1 MKIYE
6 PKLVTALASAMA
18 DSYPGDG
25 GQADIKLI
33 LLGIG
38 IDFARWKVTDT
49 KFELTLN
56 DILLNLNQSAGL
68 SVLFPKLAADPRQKV
83 TEAMEALV
91 AAEASQQTAGFE
103 LLSNAL
109 LIVDGDPLVDHE
121 NLATNILPS
130 LLDDTKPLRAVIMT
144 GPSDSGKTFSLGLIR
159 RLCRE
164 TGQRKKFVPA
174 TIDLTKLATR
184 DCDGLVRLVVSWL
197 RLDQFVMPRLDTSEP
212 RIGQRLVQ
220 ALAIER
226 ELSERAA
233 PTLLVFDHLD
243 KDVSPSIIDF
253 AEEMALAA
261 AKGDLKDI
269 RVVLIGFPRAPAT
282 TFPPDRLLSDI
293 VVQPNPALL
302 FKYIDRALDVLDR
315 DMDDQALETLVNGV
329 FAGQQQPYPRLF
341 MEELPKKIRGL
352 LQDIMKAPTNG

>member
-6 PKLVTALASAMA
+6 PKLVTALAAAMA

-25 GQADIKLI
+25 GQGDIKLI

-38 IDFARWKVTDT
+38 IDFARWKVSDT

-56 DILLNLNQSAGL
+56 DILGNLNQSAGL

-83 TEAMEALV
+83 IEAIEALV

-130 LLDDTKPLRAVIMT
+130 LLDDTTPLRAVIMT

-164 TGQRKKFVPA
+164 AGQKKKFVPA
-174 TIDLTKLATR
+174 TIDLTKLASAR
-184 DCDGLVRLVVSWL
+184 DSEGLVRLVVSWL
-197 RLDQFVMPRLDTSEP
+197 RLDQFVMPRLDTSEFADRATP
-212 RIGQRLVQ
+212 GATWRLN
-220 ALAIER
+220 ANSRKEPLR
-226 ELSERAA
+226 RCWC
-233 PTLLVFDHLD
+233 
-243 KDVSPSIIDF
+243 SIIWTRMSRR
-253 AEEMALAA
+253 ASSILR
-261 AKGDLKDI
+261 KKWHWP
-269 RVVLIGFPRAPAT
+269 RPRA
-282 TFPPDRLLSDI
+282 I
-293 VVQPNPALL
+293 
-302 FKYIDRALDVLDR
+302 
-315 DMDDQALETLVNGV
+315 
-329 FAGQQQPYPRLF
+329 
-341 MEELPKKIRGL
+341 
-352 LQDIMKAPTNG
+352 